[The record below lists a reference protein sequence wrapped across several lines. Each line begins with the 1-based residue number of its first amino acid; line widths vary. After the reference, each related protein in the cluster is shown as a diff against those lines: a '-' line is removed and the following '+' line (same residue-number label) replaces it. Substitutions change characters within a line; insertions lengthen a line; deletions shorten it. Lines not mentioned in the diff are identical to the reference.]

1 MRRTTAPN
9 TAGGLHVD
17 KVPGVSPGSTGIAYD
32 RNMPQEE
39 MCHVVEGLGVALDGT
54 DLYQLEKALIARGMR
69 VGAIYEM
76 PFEET
81 PVGWASARSSTN
93 PGNPEYNPCVPLW
106 DGDHDLTLAAYPL
119 LVAKLRAQKA
129 KAWTGA
135 AWLTDHSVT
144 VAAHVVT
151 GTGVAWDALLAALAE
166 DQLRETAA
174 ATAAG
179 GYGYGKG
186 AYTNWRCLNVGG
198 TDYAITNVNVG
209 AHTITITGDALAG
222 AQTSICYPYRKAGS
236 TDARVFQSSGE
247 ATVSQNTTECVG
259 GFRRRDRGQGHWHH
273 LIHPAA
279 AGAQNRMGAAAD
291 GNGATTDDFTLKNS
305 TVLEPVTD
313 TTNGTPRTGG
323 TTDPRALIVFR
334 YMHSGV
340 YLA

>member
-9 TAGGLHVD
+9 SAGGLHVD

-32 RNMPQEE
+32 RNMLQEE
-39 MCHVVEGLGVALDGT
+39 GCHVLEGLGVALDGT

-129 KAWTGA
+129 KSWTGA

-151 GTGVAWDALLAALAE
+151 GTGTAWDALLAALAE

-174 ATAAG
+174 DTAAG
-179 GYGYGKG
+179 GYGYGKAG
-186 AYTNWRCLNVGG
+186 YTNWRCLNVGG

-209 AHTITITGDALAG
+209 AHTVTITGDALAG
-222 AQTSICYPYRKAGS
+222 AQTAICYPYRIAGS
-236 TDARVFQSSGE
+236 ASARVFQSSGE

-259 GFRRRDRGQGHWHH
+259 GFRRRDRVQGHLHT
-273 LIHPAA
+273 AA
-279 AGAQNRMGAAAD
+279 NASSTGAQPGWWSGNQNGGAYGISPTGPGVSSD
-291 GNGATTDDFTLKNS
+291 GA
-305 TVLEPVTD
+305 
-313 TTNGTPRTGG
+313 NGTPRVGG

-334 YMHSGV
+334 FMWAGV